1 MNRQLWIKGKVE
13 SMGTGNNNGL
23 YEFISSDSNEG
34 FRYVNYESGYVIASA
49 RWREIFGIEKGM
61 ENDESGFLNLVYED
75 DRKKFV
81 DKIERILGKQ
91 EKNYEIE
98 YRIGDGKTWI
108 SHSGTNRYDKDG
120 VLVEK
125 FCFFHDITSD
135 KEKQIELEY
144 MAYFD
149 ADTGVYNR
157 NYFIKRLDKEILK
170 AINGGFNRIQ
180 VMYIDIDNYNF
191 INDTVGYEK
200 GDELL
205 IMFAKLLLEYSSPTV
220 KIGRFSNDEFAIALY
235 DASGED
241 EIMEIYND
249 LKMKLMSP
257 FKIKECSDIYVTIS
271 AGIATYPVG
280 GLNANDLIK
289 CADIAMYNVKKNG
302 KNSVSVFEESML
314 RKFLKNVKLEKKL
327 KAAVE
332 KLDFVLYYQP
342 QYYADKNELRG
353 VEALIRWKVSED
365 ELINPGDF
373 IPMAEKNGCIV
384 DIGQWVIR
392 QALDD
397 FVDWKM
403 NYGYN
408 GMMSINIS
416 AIQLKENNFSDI
428 LIEYVNSKNV
438 LPSDIEIEITESVF
452 IENFDKTIDVLSRLR
467 KRGFKISLDDFG
479 TGYSSLSYLKDIP
492 IDTLKIDKAF
502 VDTMLTD
509 PSTGIITDA
518 VIKMVKKLGLET
530 VAEGVETK
538 EQYEYLKKMN
548 CDNIQGFYLGK
559 PMSADKIKTLISKI
573 NEKY

>member
-1 MNRQLWIKGKVE
+1 
-13 SMGTGNNNGL
+13 MGTGNNNGL

-98 YRIGDGKTWI
+98 YRIGEGKTWI

-271 AGIATYPVG
+271 AGIAAYPVG

-314 RKFLKNVKLEKKL
+314 RKFLKNVKFEKKL

-342 QYYADKNELRG
+342 QYYTDKNELRG